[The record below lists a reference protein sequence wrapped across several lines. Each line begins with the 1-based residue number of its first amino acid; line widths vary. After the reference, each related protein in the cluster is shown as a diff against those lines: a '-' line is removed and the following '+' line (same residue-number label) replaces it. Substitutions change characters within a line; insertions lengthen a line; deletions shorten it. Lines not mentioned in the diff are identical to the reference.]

1 MSRLKRF
8 LTGGDPAARD
18 WSKADFEAPVDLDDI
33 MAEEP
38 PFLVSRLP
46 LLLGLMF
53 VALIVAAAFARADII
68 ITASGRLSPDATPIV
83 VQPVQLSIIRDIK
96 VRPGDRVT
104 KGQELA
110 TLDPTLTEADKAAL
124 DAQQAAVAARV
135 ARIEAELDG
144 KPLSLGAGTPDLRL
158 QQTIYEQRGAQYEAQ
173 LAAIDA
179 DIERLRADSTATQN
193 NILSLA
199 AQLGSAKEAEALR
212 LDLFERK
219 LGSKLT
225 FLDAQVG
232 RMRAEREHQDATN
245 HLDQLKRQ
253 IESRAA
259 ERTAFVKDWRRG
271 LLEELVRARAEAAG
285 VSEGLNKATL
295 LNRLVSMTAPADG
308 VVLDV
313 ARRSVG
319 SVLNAGEP
327 LITLIPSDAPLI
339 AEVMIPS
346 ADVGYAQPDQEAVV
360 KIDAYPWQRHGT
372 LPGRL
377 RSIGQDSVS
386 DPAAAAGPGGVF
398 HRSQVT
404 LSSLTLSN
412 LRPGSR
418 LIAGMTVTAEI
429 KVGRRSVL
437 SYFLYPIQQGLKE
450 SMREP

>member
-8 LTGGDPAARD
+8 LTGGDPAVRD

-135 ARIEAELDG
+135 ARIEAELDE
-144 KPLSLGAGTPDLRL
+144 KPLALGAATPDLRL
-158 QQTIYEQRGAQYEAQ
+158 QQTIYEQRGAQYDAQ

-179 DIERLRADSTATQN
+179 DIERLRADSAATAV
-193 NILSLA
+193 NIRSLA
-199 AQLGSAKEAEALR
+199 AQLETAREAEALR

-253 IESRAA
+253 VESRAA
-259 ERTAFVKDWRRG
+259 ERTAFVKEWRRG

-285 VSEGLNKATL
+285 ISEGLNKAIL

-319 SVLNAGEP
+319 SVLNAGE
-327 LITLIPSDAPLI
+327 PLI

-377 RSIGQDSVS
+377 RAIGQDSVS
-386 DPAAAAGPGGVF
+386 DPAAAAGPGGGVF

-437 SYFLYPIQQGLKE
+437 SYFLYPIQQGFKE